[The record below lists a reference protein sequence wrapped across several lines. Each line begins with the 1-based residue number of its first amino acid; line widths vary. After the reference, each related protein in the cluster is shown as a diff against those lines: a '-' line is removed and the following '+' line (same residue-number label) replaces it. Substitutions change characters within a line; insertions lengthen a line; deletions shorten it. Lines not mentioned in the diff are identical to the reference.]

1 MAGLGLLTTYLLDPA
16 VEEININGYETVEI
30 IRPSGTTFLYGAEA
44 FTTPTAA
51 LDVVK
56 RMVRMNDAY
65 RADRVLIL
73 DAASAEADF
82 RAFVSSD
89 FPSRYTVTIQ
99 TVTATAS
106 PPALTATGTI
116 FFPTIFSQYGFRDLT
131 FSFAVRAMN
140 YDLD

>member
-1 MAGLGLLTTYLLDPA
+1 MMRIITDRSGKLSILLFGLLFGLLLLVFLVIEMGGAYQNYGYAESVLQRAANSA
-16 VEEININGYETVEI
+16 VENN
-30 IRPSGTTFLYGAEA
+30 
-44 FTTPTAA
+44 
-51 LDVVK
+51 
-56 RMVRMNDAY
+56 MNDAY

-116 FFPTIFSQYGFRDLT
+116 SFPTIFSQYGFRDLT

>member
-1 MAGLGLLTTYLLDPA
+1 MMRIITDRSGKLSILLFGLLFGLLLLVFLVIEMGGAYQNYGYAESVLQRAANSA
-16 VEEININGYETVEI
+16 VENN
-30 IRPSGTTFLYGAEA
+30 L
-44 FTTPTAA
+44 
-51 LDVVK
+51 
-56 RMVRMNDAY
+56 NDAY

-73 DAASAEADF
+73 DAASAESDF
-82 RAFVSSD
+82 RTFVSSD

-116 FFPTIFSQYGFRDLT
+116 SFPTIFSQYGFRDLT
-131 FSFAVRAMN
+131 FSFAVRATN

>member
-1 MAGLGLLTTYLLDPA
+1 MMRIITDRSGKLSILLFGLLFGLLLLVFLVIEMGGAYQNYGYAESVLQRAANSA
-16 VEEININGYETVEI
+16 VENN
-30 IRPSGTTFLYGAEA
+30 
-44 FTTPTAA
+44 
-51 LDVVK
+51 
-56 RMVRMNDAY
+56 MNDAY